1 MDDLDDRTYDLLFA
15 VRRSVRYHG
24 RRRRFY
30 EIWNT
35 VTVAG
40 AAVGGSSAFAAL
52 MADSAMISAAASAS
66 LALLGALDLAVGTA
80 RRANDHGD
88 LARRFIVLEQAF
100 AHGRNLDDD
109 EYETLTRRRLE
120 IESSEPTV
128 LRLLDVMCNYEV
140 LRSLG
145 NDVERHPRI
154 PWFRR
159 VLSQWLSQTEYALRV
174 REAASD
180 T

>member
-1 MDDLDDRTYDLLFA
+1 MDDLDNRTYDLLFA
-15 VRRSVRYHG
+15 VRRSVRYHD

-40 AAVGGSSAFAAL
+40 AAVGGSSAITAL
-52 MADSAMISAAASAS
+52 MADSAMISAVASAS
-66 LALLGALDLAVGTA
+66 VALLGALDLAVGTA
-80 RRANDHGD
+80 RRADRHGD
-88 LARRFIVLEQAF
+88 LARQFVVLEQAF
-100 AHGRNLDDD
+100 AHGRSLDDG

-128 LRLLDVMCNYEV
+128 LRLLDAMCHFEV

-145 NDVERHPRI
+145 DVKRHPRV
-154 PWFRR
+154 PWLRR
-159 VLSQWLSQTEYALRV
+159 ALSQWLSQTDYALRLG
-174 REAASD
+174 EAAGD